1 LGYSIGISLI
11 PKNQEMVKDIDTLG
25 IKILLVD
32 DHPIFLDGIHA
43 ILDTNADFII
53 TGEAKNGF
61 EAIDLVS
68 EEHPDIVIMDVAMPK
83 LNGIEATRRIMELYP
98 DTKVL
103 ALSIYSSKRFVK
115 DMLEAGAVGYLLKD
129 NAPEK
134 LVTAIYRIANGD
146 TYINRTVSNK
156 DFGLG
161 GLIN

>member
-1 LGYSIGISLI
+1 MI
-11 PKNQEMVKDIDTLG
+11 KDIDTIG

-43 ILDTNADFII
+43 ILDTNDDFII
-53 TGEAKNGF
+53 SGEAKNGF
-61 EAIDLVS
+61 EAIDFVQ
-68 EEHPDIVIMDVAMPK
+68 EEQPDIIIMDVAMPK
-83 LNGIEATRRIMELYP
+83 LNGIEATRKIIELYP
-98 DTKVL
+98 DTKIL

-146 TYINRTVSNK
+146 TYINRSISNR
-156 DFGLG
+156 DFGFG
-161 GLIN
+161 GLID

>member
-1 LGYSIGISLI
+1 MI
-11 PKNQEMVKDIDTLG
+11 KDIDTIG

-43 ILDTNADFII
+43 ILDTNDDFII
-53 TGEAKNGF
+53 SGEAKNGF
-61 EAIDLVS
+61 EAIDLVQ
-68 EEHPDIVIMDVAMPK
+68 EEQPDIIIMDVAMPK
-83 LNGIEATRRIMELYP
+83 LNGIEATRKIMELYP
-98 DTKVL
+98 DTKIL

-146 TYINRTVSNK
+146 TYINRSISNK

-161 GLIN
+161 GLID